1 MSSQYMRKRLYHGR
15 VTALSNSVD
24 IVQTG
29 SPWQQGNITVDF
41 VAGFSVTNALTIWH
55 TSSAVSHNKRYSS
68 IAALTLKAH
77 NYQLLIYIW
86 GQRSHTVN
94 LWTLVPPSELLPT
107 VTHAVVYSPYLI
119 LMSDRGWIHNALHNS
134 FHNSLHNALQVVF
147 SILTSGCSSDDPS
160 FYRNLTYFLPDH
172 HFIYHTLYSTLHC
185 PIVPTPQ
192 TPGMWLSDWLFKHYP
207 FFIIF
212 VMCCIFWTNNTINE
226 NVIH

>member
-1 MSSQYMRKRLYHGR
+1 MRKRLYHGR

-86 GQRSHTVN
+86 GQRSPTVN
-94 LWTLVPPSELLPT
+94 LCTLVPPSELFPT

-134 FHNSLHNALQVVF
+134 FHNFLHNALPVVF

-160 FYRNLTYFLPDH
+160 FYRNLSYFLSDPPFH
-172 HFIYHTLYSTLHC
+172 LSLIVLNIALSHCTNSTNTWHVIVWLTVQALSLCYNLFNVLH
-185 PIVPTPQ
+185 I
-192 TPGMWLSDWLFKHYP
+192 LNK
-207 FFIIF
+207 
-212 VMCCIFWTNNTINE
+212 
-226 NVIH
+226 